1 MFVILLYI
9 LSVCI
14 FQISQG
20 TWILKNFFGI
30 IERRNMQEKDIT
42 QKMLEHYNDVFADI
56 VNVLLFNGERIVKEN
71 SLIDT
76 PTVSSL
82 KMDRR
87 IHHQNRDVSKYW
99 QHNKI
104 NIAMMGFENQTSP
117 NKLMPFRV
125 ISYDGA
131 EYGRQANKKHADE
144 DNYPV
149 ITLVLYF
156 GYSQRWNYPKNILGL
171 LNIDDRLK
179 PFVSDYN
186 INVFEIAFLDE
197 EKRKLFKSDFR
208 VLVDYLYQVRTNHNY
223 NPEKYFVQHMQ
234 EVLDLMSAMTGDT
247 IFEKSIENTKIKEA
261 HYMCDVIHAMIDEGV
276 ERGRKEGREEGI
288 QKGKL
293 EGANI
298 VSRLYEILLNEGS
311 MDKLKRA
318 TKDESYRYELLK
330 EYDLLKDFS

>member
-1 MFVILLYI
+1 M
-9 LSVCI
+9 
-14 FQISQG
+14 
-20 TWILKNFFGI
+20 
-30 IERRNMQEKDIT
+30 
-42 QKMLEHYNDVFADI
+42 
-56 VNVLLFNGERIVKEN
+56 
-71 SLIDT
+71 
-76 PTVSSL
+76 
-82 KMDRR
+82 
-87 IHHQNRDVSKYW
+87 
-99 QHNKI
+99 
-104 NIAMMGFENQTSP
+104 
-117 NKLMPFRV
+117 
-125 ISYDGA
+125 
-131 EYGRQANKKHADE
+131 
-144 DNYPV
+144 
-149 ITLVLYF
+149 
-156 GYSQRWNYPKNILGL
+156 
-171 LNIDDRLK
+171 DDRLK

-276 ERGRKEGREEGI
+276 ERGRKEG
-288 QKGKL
+288 KL

-298 VSRLYEILLNEGS
+298 IIRLYEILLNEGS

-318 TKDESYRYELLK
+318 TQDETYRYELLK

>member
-1 MFVILLYI
+1 MATHKD
-9 LSVCI
+9 
-14 FQISQG
+14 G
-20 TWILKNFFGI
+20 TI
-30 IERRNMQEKDIT
+30 
-42 QKMLEHYNDVFADI
+42 
-56 VNVLLFNGERIVKEN
+56 
-71 SLIDT
+71 
-76 PTVSSL
+76 
-82 KMDRR
+82 
-87 IHHQNRDVSKYW
+87 
-99 QHNKI
+99 
-104 NIAMMGFENQTSP
+104 
-117 NKLMPFRV
+117 
-125 ISYDGA
+125 
-131 EYGRQANKKHADE
+131 
-144 DNYPV
+144 
-149 ITLVLYF
+149 
-156 GYSQRWNYPKNILGL
+156 PKNILGL
-171 LNIDDRLK
+171 LNVDDCLK

-234 EVLDLMSAMTGDT
+234 EVLDLMSAMTGDEV
-247 IFEKSIENTKIKEA
+247 FEKSIENTKIKEA

-298 VSRLYEILLNEGS
+298 IIRLYEILLNEGS

>member
-1 MFVILLYI
+1 
-9 LSVCI
+9 
-14 FQISQG
+14 
-20 TWILKNFFGI
+20 
-30 IERRNMQEKDIT
+30 MQEKDIT

-82 KMDRR
+82 KMDAR

-104 NIAMMGFENQTSP
+104 NIAMLGFENQTSP
-117 NKLMPFRV
+117 NRLMPFRV

-144 DNYPV
+144 GNYPV

-234 EVLDLMSAMTGDT
+234 EVLDLMSAMTGDEV
-247 IFEKSIENTKIKEA
+247 FEKSIENTKIKEA

-276 ERGRKEGREEGI
+276 ERGRKEGREEGKLEGIQEGI

-293 EGANI
+293 EGIQEGKLEGANI
-298 VSRLYEILLNEGS
+298 IIRLYEILLNEGS

-318 TKDESYRYELLK
+318 TNDEAYRYELLK